1 MSDWRKSMIA
11 KVKMAQKQLGISDD
25 VYRDVLEER
34 YGERSCTKLTLKQL
48 DDFLRHLGSLG
59 WKERTIRA
67 RKGDQAA
74 PTEQAMS
81 RKAML
86 SKIEALLAELGSKQG
101 AHVPW
106 SYAAAILKRMYRVDS
121 LEWAKPEQL
130 RGLIAALHNRVYG
143 STAEEIAASLLDA
156 RHGSAEHLD
165 MLLTWAGQCGPR
177 KLAMVK
183 THLIAGGA
191 ADLAQRLAS

>member
-11 KVKMAQKQLGISDD
+11 KIKIAQKQLCVDD
-25 VYRDVLEER
+25 DLYRDVLDER
-34 YGERSCTKLTLKQL
+34 YGVRSCTKLTLKQL
-48 DDFLRHLGSLG
+48 DDFVRFFCGRG

-67 RKGDQAA
+67 RKGDTAA

-86 SKIEALLAELGSKQG
+86 SKIEALLAELGSKQDK
-101 AHVPW
+101 HVPW
-106 SYAAAILKRMYRVDS
+106 SYAAAILKRMYKVDK

-130 RGLIAALHNRVYG
+130 RALISALHNRVYG
-143 STAEEIAASLLDA
+143 RTAEEIAATLLA
-156 RHGSAEHLD
+156 HRRGPAEHLNF
-165 MLLTWAGQCGPR
+165 LLDWAGQCSKR